1 MRTSN
6 GALFLLPQNWVCQWA
21 RASERAPKQ
30 WTRARLTVT
39 ATTHSNSSTEW
50 ARGIKSAGEHVP
62 GHVSSE
68 RALVVVVILAGLGF
82 LSIISSSSSSSNN
95 KECLVPTSTW
105 PISTP
110 TPTLV
115 STKKWLRCI
124 LNIFFFQNRLR
135 NFLVLV
141 SDFNFF

>member
-1 MRTSN
+1 MRTANVKRRFISSPSKL
-6 GALFLLPQNWVCQWA
+6 GLPVSE
-21 RASERAPKQ
+21 RERAPKQ

-62 GHVSSE
+62 GHVSTE

-82 LSIISSSSSSSNN
+82 LSIISSSNNNNN
-95 KECLVPTSTW
+95 KERLVPTSTW

-110 TPTLV
+110 TPTLA

-124 LNIFFFQNRLR
+124 LIFFF
-135 NFLVLV
+135 
-141 SDFNFF
+141 FF